1 MSSTETLESKL
12 KALQSHFAWDLE
24 ASRQNLI
31 HLRNILQ
38 DIGTEE
44 GNLWLGH
51 IYNLQGFI
59 QYKLGSTEEAL
70 KLFNQATETFKQMK
84 NTDEGPWLMV
94 NFGNLAW
101 MHHLIDEEEKSQD
114 YLSKIDALMRKYP
127 APPEEELHPEVCAEK
142 AWTLM
147 KFDKEKKLQAAEL
160 FKKAIQMQPDT
171 LEWQS
176 ISAILSAQNLEE
188 NIKKLYADR
197 LEEMRSAKERDP
209 DNLCVAALY
218 LQAQADSI
226 KHEARELAERILE
239 RPMNNYCGIVPL
251 LDLYTKHISVD
262 EAVEIAKEALRRH
275 PDSRYTKRSAAK
287 YYTRKIFA
295 QRSNPDPR
303 RIDEAISLWEEVIK
317 AYPESSLEE
326 KMCLADLYAKVDI
339 EKADQIYKELL
350 EQDGL
355 DPAGKQL
362 LYNRYAKHL
371 YFIRDE
377 SKSSTEYHM
386 KAAEIKEESKYR
398 QNSITELEK
407 TSGRNKDPEM
417 CGKIKEFLTNLKAE
431 LSEPTLNQE

>member
-31 HLRNILQ
+31 YLRNILQ
-38 DIGTEE
+38 VIGTEE
-44 GNLWLGH
+44 RNFWLGH

-70 KLFNQATETFKQMK
+70 KFFNKATETFKQMK

-101 MHHLIDEEEKSQD
+101 MHHLIDEDEKSQD
-114 YLSKIDALMRKYP
+114 YLSKVDALMRKYP

-160 FKKAIQMQPDT
+160 FKKAIQKQPDT

-176 ISAILSAQNLEE
+176 SSAILSAQNLEE
-188 NIKKLYADR
+188 NIKKLYAER
-197 LEEMRSAKERDP
+197 LEELRSAKERDP

-218 LQAQADSI
+218 LEAQAASI

-287 YYTRKIFA
+287 SYTRKIFA
-295 QRSNPDPR
+295 QRSYPDPR
-303 RIDEAISLWEEVIK
+303 RIDEAIRLWKEVIK

-355 DPAGKQL
+355 DPAGKQM
-362 LYNRYAKHL
+362 LYNCYARHL
-371 YFIRDE
+371 FFIRDE
-377 SKSSTEYHM
+377 SKSSAEYHM

-398 QNSITELEK
+398 QSSITELEK
-407 TSGRNKDPEM
+407 TSGRNEDPEM
-417 CGKIKEFLTNLKAE
+417 CREIKEFLTKLKAE
-431 LSEPTLNQE
+431 LSEPTLNLE